1 MSTLVGGTVTLC
13 DDSLVIVSRVERG
26 TTVAKLA
33 RLLPLVRGA
42 TPEDGD
48 RAGVLD
54 AALLAF
60 LDFGIK
66 RTSMV
71 EVARRGGLSLA
82 TLYRRFANKSDL
94 IQAVGLRQARQFIDK
109 ADATVQRQIDR
120 DASAEDQIVELFVA
134 FLDGLRGNRLLDR
147 LLKTEPETVLP
158 YLTVQG
164 APVIELGR
172 DYLAE
177 FIARLQREG
186 KLPQYDPLPLA
197 EMIARTALS
206 MALTPQTVIPL
217 GDDAAVRQFARE
229 HVVPGFRLL

>member
-1 MSTLVGGTVTLC
+1 MTGVPKSAG
-13 DDSLVIVSRVERG
+13 
-26 TTVAKLA
+26 
-33 RLLPLVRGA
+33 LLPLVRGA
-42 TPEDGD
+42 DPED
-48 RAGVLD
+48 RNQAAVLD

-82 TLYRRFANKSDL
+82 TLYRRFAGKSDL
-94 IQAVGLRQARQFIDK
+94 IEAVGLRQARGFIASVDS
-109 ADATVQRQIDR
+109 AVQRQVDS
-120 DASAEDQIVELFVA
+120 DADAEDQIVELFVA
-134 FLDGLRGNRLLDR
+134 FVHGLRGNRLLDR
-147 LLKTEPETVLP
+147 LLKTEPEIVLP

-177 FIARLQREG
+177 FIVRLQREG

-197 EMIARTALS
+197 EMVARNSLS

-217 GDDAAVRQFARE
+217 DDDVALRRFARD
-229 HVVPGFRLL
+229 HVVPGFRIP

>member
-1 MSTLVGGTVTLC
+1 MVQL
-13 DDSLVIVSRVERG
+13 
-26 TTVAKLA
+26 AK
-33 RLLPLVRGA
+33 LLPLVRGA
-42 TPEDGD
+42 SVEDDGQSK
-48 RAGVLD
+48 VLD

-82 TLYRRFANKSDL
+82 TLYRRFAGKSDL
-94 IQAVGLRQARQFIDK
+94 IQAVGLRQARQFIEQVDR
-109 ADATVQRQIDR
+109 AVQQQIDS
-120 DASAEDQIVELFVA
+120 DAGAEEQIVELFVA

-147 LLKTEPETVLP
+147 LLTTEPEIVLP
-158 YLTVQG
+158 HLTVQG

-177 FIARLQREG
+177 FIVRLQREG

-197 EMIARTALS
+197 EMVARTSLS

-217 GDDAAVRQFARE
+217 DDDAATRRFARD
-229 HVVPGFRLL
+229 HVVPGFRIP

>member
-1 MSTLVGGTVTLC
+1 MC
-13 DDSLVIVSRVERG
+13 DDLCVIVSPHRKG
-26 TTVAKLA
+26 IGYMAKLA
-33 RLLPLVRGA
+33 KLLPLVRGSG
-42 TPEDGD
+42 PED
-48 RAGVLD
+48 RNQAKVLD

-82 TLYRRFANKSDL
+82 TLYRRFAGKNDL
-94 IQAVGLRQARQFIDK
+94 IQAVGLRQTRQFIDSV
-109 ADATVQRQIDR
+109 DAAIASEIER
-120 DASAEDQIVELFVA
+120 DASAEDQIVALFTA
-134 FLDGLRGNRLLDR
+134 FIEGLRGNKLLVRLLN
-147 LLKTEPETVLP
+147 TEPEMVLP

-177 FIARLQREG
+177 FITRLQSEG
-186 KLPQYDPLPLA
+186 KLPQYDPMPLA

-217 GDDAAVRQFARE
+217 DDPAKLREFAAE
-229 HVVPGFRLL
+229 HVVPGFRLV

>member
-1 MSTLVGGTVTLC
+1 M
-13 DDSLVIVSRVERG
+13 
-26 TTVAKLA
+26 AKLA
-33 RLLPLVRGA
+33 KLLPLVRGA
-42 TPEDGD
+42 DTKD
-48 RAGVLD
+48 RTQAPVLD

-82 TLYRRFANKSDL
+82 TLYRRFAGKSDL
-94 IQAVGLRQARQFIDK
+94 IQAVALNQARQFVDQV
-109 ADATVQRQIDR
+109 DAAVQRQIER

-147 LLKTEPETVLP
+147 LLKTEPEIVLP
-158 YLTVQG
+158 YMTVQG

-177 FIARLQREG
+177 FITRLQTEG
-186 KLPQYDPLPLA
+186 KLPHYDPQPLA
-197 EMIARTALS
+197 EMLARTSLS

-217 GDDAAVRQFARE
+217 DDDAALRRFARE
-229 HVVPGFRLL
+229 HVVPGFRIP

>member
-1 MSTLVGGTVTLC
+1 MT
-13 DDSLVIVSRVERG
+13 
-26 TTVAKLA
+26 KLA

-42 TPEDGD
+42 EPEDGNQ
-48 RAGVLD
+48 AKVLD

-82 TLYRRFANKSDL
+82 TLYRRFAGKSDL
-94 IQAVGLRQARQFIDK
+94 IEAVGLRQARGFI
-109 ADATVQRQIDR
+109 AEVDAAVQRQIDS
-120 DASAEDQIVELFVA
+120 DASAEDQVVELFVA
-134 FLDGLRGNRLLDR
+134 FLHGLRGNRLLDR
-147 LLKTEPETVLP
+147 LLKTEPEIVLP

-177 FIARLQREG
+177 FIDRLQREG
-186 KLPQYDPLPLA
+186 KLPQYDPFPLA
-197 EMIARTALS
+197 EMVARNALS

-217 GDDAAVRQFARE
+217 NDDAALRRFARD
-229 HVVPGFRLL
+229 HVVPGFRIL

>member
-1 MSTLVGGTVTLC
+1 MT
-13 DDSLVIVSRVERG
+13 
-26 TTVAKLA
+26 KLA
-33 RLLPLVRGA
+33 KLLPLVRDA
-42 TPEDGD
+42 APED
-48 RAGVLD
+48 RNQATVLD

-82 TLYRRFANKSDL
+82 TLYRRFAGKSDL
-94 IQAVGLRQARQFIDK
+94 IQAVGLRQAREFIVQVD
-109 ADATVQRQIDR
+109 TVVQRQIDSEA
-120 DASAEDQIVELFVA
+120 DAEEQIVELFVA
-134 FLDGLRGNRLLDR
+134 FLDGLRSNRLLDR
-147 LLKTEPETVLP
+147 LLTTEPEMVLP
-158 YLTVQG
+158 YLTVRG

-177 FIARLQREG
+177 FIERLQREG
-186 KLPQYDPLPLA
+186 KLAQYDPLPLA

-217 GDDAAVRQFARE
+217 DDDAAVRRFARD
-229 HVVPGFRLL
+229 HVVPGFRMP

>member
-1 MSTLVGGTVTLC
+1 M
-13 DDSLVIVSRVERG
+13 
-26 TTVAKLA
+26 AKLA
-33 RLLPLVRGA
+33 KLLPLVRDAGA
-42 TPEDGD
+42 EDRNQTP
-48 RAGVLD
+48 VLD

-82 TLYRRFANKSDL
+82 TLYRRFAGKSDL
-94 IQAVGLRQARQFIDK
+94 IQAVGLRQAREFIDEV
-109 ADATVQRQIDR
+109 DAAVQRQIDR

-134 FLDGLRGNRLLDR
+134 FLDGLRGNRLLER
-147 LLKTEPETVLP
+147 LLKTEPEIVLP

-177 FIARLQREG
+177 FISRLQAED
-186 KLPQYDPLPLA
+186 KLPHYDPQPLA
-197 EMIARTALS
+197 EMIARSSLS

-217 GDDAAVRQFARE
+217 DDDAALRRFARE
-229 HVVPGFRLL
+229 HVVPGFRIA